1 MITSPN
7 LTTFIWFWA
16 QLPSKRILPSSP
28 FSQAMDQQ
36 PFFNFSPTSFSLQPP
51 SVFHQLM
58 VIVIPSCILPTP
70 GIDLE
75 KCSSTL
81 FLNSRTLIWSS
92 LHFKTQGVPE
102 LTYLGVTSENYWSPG
117 ACYSDAFIIFLVME
131 FHMILKGKFFSVLK
145 IGHGV
150 VNNRAVTIPHLLEG
164 VVI

>member
-1 MITSPN
+1 MVLSPASFEKDSPQQP
-7 LTTFIWFWA
+7 LLPSHGPTTFL
-16 QLPSKRILPSSP
+16 QLFTHLL
-28 FSQAMDQQ
+28 F
-36 PFFNFSPTSFSLQPP
+36 TSTP

-102 LTYLGVTSENYWSPG
+102 LTYLGVTSENYWSPE
-117 ACYSDAFIIFLVME
+117 ACYSDAFIIFWLWNS
-131 FHMILKGKFFSVLK
+131 I
-145 IGHGV
+145 
-150 VNNRAVTIPHLLEG
+150 
-164 VVI
+164 

>member
-1 MITSPN
+1 MSGLFFRDYLATLPMITSPN

-16 QLPSKRILPSSP
+16 QLPSKRILPSGP

-102 LTYLGVTSENYWSPG
+102 LTYLGVTLENYWSPG
-117 ACYSDAFIIFLVME
+117 ACYSDAFIIFWLWNS
-131 FHMILKGKFFSVLK
+131 IWY
-145 IGHGV
+145 
-150 VNNRAVTIPHLLEG
+150 
-164 VVI
+164 